1 MKTRPIQLWLDCLIL
16 AIPFK
21 SHILFKSRA
30 LCLSLLSQNRR
41 LSISLLSILQP
52 LLKPA
57 LPSYTIFFISLPPS
71 LPPIP
76 NILWASSP
84 ELCEILRYTYLFK
97 YVSFFVLFVCSLAH
111 RLAVRISLSLYILY
125 TLLLYR
131 SRSTTVGSGTTQRFV
146 AVDLLISNSLQLQA
160 ETRLELT
167 LF

>member
-16 AIPFK
+16 AIAFK

-57 LPSYTIFFISLPPS
+57 LPSYTVFFISPPPPPS
-71 LPPIP
+71 LTSYVPPPPSSARFCDTRICL
-76 NILWASSP
+76 NI
-84 ELCEILRYTYLFK
+84 F
-97 YVSFFVLFVCSLAH
+97 FFVLFFCSLAH
-111 RLAVRISLSLYILY
+111 RLVARNSLLLYILY
-125 TLLLYR
+125 R
-131 SRSTTVGSGTTQRFV
+131 FRSTTVRSGTTQRFV
-146 AVDLLISNSLQLQA
+146 AVDLLISNSSQLQA